1 MISFDLPYGVPVVLT
16 VYNALGQEVERL
28 ADRPYPAGSHQVRWD
43 APRQPSG
50 VYLYRLEA
58 GPFSQMRK
66 MLLVR

>member
-1 MISFDLPYGVPVVLT
+1 MISFDLPYSVPVALT

-28 ADRPYPAGSHQVRWD
+28 VERVYPAGAHQVRWN
-43 APRQPSG
+43 ASGQPSG

-58 GPFSQMRK
+58 GPYSQMRK